1 VTSRNF
7 LAMVQGRR
15 NGDYAPCTLLRS
27 AEPVKGSDYMRRG
40 LGDPAVTSG
49 LLAALALC
57 TLLISLAFFMHW
69 RHDPMSDEVRGHLL
83 PGLTIG
89 AAGPSL
95 TVTSIRSGGEAARH
109 GVAVGDV
116 IVAID
121 GKSFRS
127 LDQAE
132 AYLISQPGDDVV
144 LELRGNRGRHV
155 VALGRARS

>member
-1 VTSRNF
+1 
-7 LAMVQGRR
+7 
-15 NGDYAPCTLLRS
+15 
-27 AEPVKGSDYMRRG
+27 MRRG
-40 LGDPAVTSG
+40 LGDPAVTGG

-57 TLLISLAFFMHW
+57 TLMISLAFFLHW
-69 RHDPMSDEVRGHLL
+69 RRDPMGDVVHGRML

-89 AAGPSL
+89 AAGPAL
-95 TVTSIRSGGEAARH
+95 TVTSIRSDGQAARH

-132 AYLISQPGDDVV
+132 AYLISQPSDDVV
-144 LELRGNRGRHV
+144 LELRGSGGRHV
-155 VALGRARS
+155 VALDRAGDRDEP